1 MQAKHQQTSSDLGY
15 RRFRGG
21 TKMGQGAKLDWGAV
35 AAQASPTLG
44 AGQAWGGAVTLG
56 GAAPCG

>member
-1 MQAKHQQTSSDLGY
+1 
-15 RRFRGG
+15 
-21 TKMGQGAKLDWGAV
+21 MGQGAKLDWGAV